1 MTQHYIS
8 WWNLENLF
16 DIQNS
21 TDRHEKL
28 AKSIKNEL
36 KGWNESVLEKKLTN
50 LSWVI
55 KQINN
60 NKGPDI
66 FGVCEVENKIVIEKL
81 LEKLNSLNRNYK
93 IIHQNTED
101 KRGIDI
107 AFIYDSDKY
116 QQEGKIFSLE
126 IIKRN
131 ATRNILQA
139 QFNTEKGNR
148 LIILGNHW
156 PSRSG
161 GQYKSEPYRMITG
174 ETLSYWLN
182 RIQEIYDNKVPILV
196 MGDFNDE
203 PFNRS
208 LTEYALSTGSKKKVS
223 YGKNPYLYN
232 LCYETMGKRKGSFVF
247 NGNQILFD
255 QILVSKGLIHSQNKF
270 KIGKDSFRIECF
282 ENMVKGRY
290 NSPIRFGR
298 PSKKSSYNEK
308 GFSDHLPVS
317 ALIEEK

>member
-16 DIQNS
+16 DIKNS
-21 TDRHEKL
+21 TNRPKHL
-28 AKSIKNEL
+28 AKSLKQEL
-36 KGWNESVLEKKLTN
+36 KGWNKNVLEKKLTN
-50 LSWVI
+50 LSSVI
-55 KQINN
+55 CQINN
-60 NKGPDI
+60 GKGPDI
-66 FGVCEVENKIVIEKL
+66 LGVCEVENKAVIEKL
-81 LEKLNSLNRNYK
+81 LAKLSPLNRNYK
-93 IIHQNTED
+93 IIHQDTKD

-107 AFIYDSDKY
+107 AFIYDAEKY

-126 IIKRN
+126 ILKRS
-131 ATRNILQA
+131 ATRDILQA
-139 QFNTEKGNR
+139 QFITNKENR

-174 ETLSYWLN
+174 ETLSYWLE
-182 RIQEIYDNKVPILV
+182 RIMEIYDDKAPVIV

-208 LTEYALSTGSKKKVS
+208 LTEYALSTGSRKKVS

-232 LCYETMGKRKGSFVF
+232 LCYEVMGERKGSYVF
-247 NGNQILFD
+247 GGNPIMFD
-255 QILVSKGLIHSQNKF
+255 QILLTKGIIQTKGKF
-270 KIGKDSFRIECF
+270 KINKDAFRIESF
-282 ENMVKGRY
+282 DNMVEGRY
-290 NSPIRFGR
+290 NTPVRFGR
-298 PSKKSSYNEK
+298 PSKKSSYNTD

-317 ALIEEK
+317 VLIEEK

>member
-1 MTQHYIS
+1 MIQHYIS

-21 TDRHEKL
+21 TNRSERL

-36 KGWNESVLEKKLTN
+36 KGWDKSVLEKKLTN

-55 KQINN
+55 QQINN

-66 FGVCEVENKIVIEKL
+66 LGICEVENKAVIEKL
-81 LEKLNSLNRNYK
+81 LAKLNPLNRNYK
-93 IIHQNTED
+93 IIHQDTED

-107 AFIYDSDKY
+107 AFIYDADKY

-126 IIKRN
+126 IVKRS
-131 ATRNILQA
+131 ATRDILQT
-139 QFNTEKGNR
+139 QFITNNGNR

-174 ETLSYWLN
+174 ETLSYWLE
-182 RIQEIYDNKVPILV
+182 RINEIYDEKVPVIV

-208 LTEYALSTGSKKKVS
+208 LTEYALSTSSRKKVS

-232 LCYETMGKRKGSFVF
+232 LCFEAMGERKGSYIFS
-247 NGNQILFD
+247 GEPIMFD
-255 QILVSKGLIHSQNKF
+255 QILVTKAMIVTKSKF
-270 KIGKDSFRIECF
+270 KIKENAFRIENF
-282 ENMVKGRY
+282 DKMVKGRY
-290 NSPIRFGR
+290 NTPVRFGR
-298 PSKKSSYNEK
+298 PSKKSSFNEE

-317 ALIEEK
+317 VLIEEK

>member
-16 DIQNS
+16 DIENS
-21 TDRHEKL
+21 TDRPERL

-36 KGWNESVLEKKLTN
+36 KGWDESVLEKKLTN

-60 NKGPDI
+60 GKGPDI
-66 FGVCEVENKIVIEKL
+66 LGVCEVENKAVIEKL
-81 LEKLNSLNRNYK
+81 LLKLNPLNRNYK
-93 IIHQNTED
+93 IIHQDTKD

-107 AFIYDSDKY
+107 AFIYDAGKY
-116 QQEGKIFSLE
+116 EQEGEIFSLE
-126 IIKRN
+126 IVKRS
-131 ATRNILQA
+131 ATRDILQA
-139 QFNTEKGNR
+139 QFITNNGNR

-174 ETLSYWLN
+174 ETLSYWLE
-182 RIQEIYDNKVPILV
+182 RINEIYDNEAPVIV

-208 LTEYALSTGSKKKVS
+208 LTEYALSTNSRKKVS

-232 LCYETMGKRKGSFVF
+232 LCYETMGERKGSYIFS
-247 NGNQILFD
+247 GEPIMFD
-255 QILVSKGLIHSQNKF
+255 QILVTKAMIQTKSKF
-270 KIGKDSFRIECF
+270 KIK
-282 ENMVKGRY
+282 
-290 NSPIRFGR
+290 
-298 PSKKSSYNEK
+298 
-308 GFSDHLPVS
+308 
-317 ALIEEK
+317 